1 MELLELGALAI
12 GGLLAGALSTVTGMG
27 GGIALV
33 AVLSLALGPHV
44 ALATTAPAL
53 LVGNLHRTTRHRRF
67 IDRPIAK
74 QFAIGAL
81 PGALLGGAL
90 SVALPELVLAIV
102 LVGVNVLALAR
113 AYGRFELRPRPEW
126 VVPVAF
132 GAGTVAATSGA
143 GVLVAPL
150 LVAGGLSGEAL
161 VATASFVAIVLHV
174 GRLAGYGISGL
185 LGGAAF
191 GSSLVLAVFLVCGNH
206 LGERVRTH
214 LGQEGCER
222 ATRVTLVCTL
232 ALALVGLF
240 T

>member
-1 MELLELGALAI
+1 MDLLEFGGLAI

-53 LVGNLHRTTRHRRF
+53 LVGNLHRTTRHRHH

-81 PGALLGGAL
+81 PGALLGGVL
-90 SVALPELVLAIV
+90 SVALPELALAAL
-102 LVGVNVLALAR
+102 LVGVNVLALGR
-113 AYGRFELRPRPEW
+113 AYGRFELRPRPAW
-126 VVPVAF
+126 VVPIAF

-150 LVAGGLSGEAL
+150 LVAGGLTGEAL

-191 GSSLVLAVFLVCGNH
+191 GSSLVLAIFLVSGNH
-206 LGERVRTH
+206 LGERLRAR
-214 LGQEGCER
+214 LGKEGCER
-222 ATRVTLVCTL
+222 ATRITLLATL
-232 ALALVGLF
+232 ALALVGLV